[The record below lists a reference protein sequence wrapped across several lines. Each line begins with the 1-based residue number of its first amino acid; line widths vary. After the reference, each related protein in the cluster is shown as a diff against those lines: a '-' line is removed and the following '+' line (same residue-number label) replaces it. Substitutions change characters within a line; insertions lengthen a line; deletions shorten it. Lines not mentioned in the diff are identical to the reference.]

1 MNEIT
6 KPEPVTVLETYDPLL
21 PPVVQSLLEAEG
33 IPCFVLNEF
42 TQDLIGSRVLLGG
55 NQILGPIRIEV
66 DAQQAEAARELIAH
80 HISTIET
87 DDAEAE
93 ADAAPEAPEAAN

>member
-93 ADAAPEAPEAAN
+93 AEAAPEAPEASN

>member
-55 NQILGPIRIEV
+55 NRILGPIRIEV
-66 DAQQAEAARELIAH
+66 DAQHEEAARELIEH

-87 DDAEAE
+87 DDAELAAE
-93 ADAAPEAPEAAN
+93 TPSPETPN

>member
-42 TQDLIGSRVLLGG
+42 TQDLIGGRMLLGG
-55 NQILGPIRIEV
+55 NPILGPIRIEV
-66 DAQQAEAARELIAH
+66 EAGQAEAARELIAH

-87 DDAEAE
+87 DDAELAGEAE
-93 ADAAPEAPEAAN
+93 PSEKPN

>member
-1 MNEIT
+1 MNDVV
-6 KPEPVTVLETYDPLL
+6 KSEPVTVLETYDPLL

-55 NQILGPIRIEV
+55 NQVLGPIRIEV
-66 DAQQAEAARELIAH
+66 DATNEEAARELIAH

-87 DDAEAE
+87 DDAEAVTE
-93 ADAAPEAPEAAN
+93 APEAPETSN